1 MRLLII
7 CILSIVPTLCFGQ
20 FREDFSDAD
29 AAYSAWSGDWGRF
42 AINRSGQLQSQSAAA
57 AESMLW
63 RESIASIDAEWSGW
77 VRISGTCSA
86 YNLVRCYLTLNGD
99 SLQADAY
106 YVQIGGANK
115 NIVLYEQSHG
125 NISKVIENEARKK
138 ILNDAAAVVR
148 WRVTRG
154 ADGVF
159 HLYSQV
165 EGVDSAFVEE
175 GVYFANTVCSEY
187 FALYV
192 KNSKQRG
199 YDFNF
204 DDIAVTGNPQSTSVH
219 PTDDSDISDTRT
231 SSSVHLLT
239 ESISPNGDGYEDEAC
254 VSYTLPDDGYSATL
268 DVYTPTGALVRH
280 ICQNQSLPAEGT
292 LCWDGTS
299 GQNIS
304 VEIGVYVL
312 YIELKNTNTKDVLRR
327 KFAVAV
333 TR

>member
-1 MRLLII
+1 MRHLII

-125 NISKVIENEARKK
+125 NISKVIGMRHARRFSMMR
-138 ILNDAAAVVR
+138 L
-148 WRVTRG
+148 
-154 ADGVF
+154 
-159 HLYSQV
+159 
-165 EGVDSAFVEE
+165 
-175 GVYFANTVCSEY
+175 
-187 FALYV
+187 
-192 KNSKQRG
+192 
-199 YDFNF
+199 
-204 DDIAVTGNPQSTSVH
+204 QS
-219 PTDDSDISDTRT
+219 
-231 SSSVHLLT
+231 
-239 ESISPNGDGYEDEAC
+239 YA
-254 VSYTLPDDGYSATL
+254 
-268 DVYTPTGALVRH
+268 GALRAAQTVSFTCIRKWK
-280 ICQNQSLPAEGT
+280 EWT
-292 LCWDGTS
+292 
-299 GQNIS
+299 
-304 VEIGVYVL
+304 VL
-312 YIELKNTNTKDVLRR
+312 S
-327 KFAVAV
+327 
-333 TR
+333 